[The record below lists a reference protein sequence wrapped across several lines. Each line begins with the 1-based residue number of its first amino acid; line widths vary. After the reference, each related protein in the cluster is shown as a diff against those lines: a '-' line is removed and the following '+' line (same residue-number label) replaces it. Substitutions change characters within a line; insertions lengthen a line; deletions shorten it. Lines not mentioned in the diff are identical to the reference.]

1 MCLKIKEKY
10 HEYSDTNN
18 IPYVVYDS
26 ERSIAASLVADVY
39 LCRRLG
45 LPNTQQIVLHLQR
58 NLQRGFLLVP
68 RTIQAIGLCVHSY
81 SLHSFVDC
89 RINWTSLEEATATS
103 YTAG

>member
-26 ERSIAASLVADVY
+26 ERSIAASLIADVY

-45 LPNTQQIVLHLQR
+45 LPNTQQIVLR
-58 NLQRGFLLVP
+58 
-68 RTIQAIGLCVHSY
+68 VHSY